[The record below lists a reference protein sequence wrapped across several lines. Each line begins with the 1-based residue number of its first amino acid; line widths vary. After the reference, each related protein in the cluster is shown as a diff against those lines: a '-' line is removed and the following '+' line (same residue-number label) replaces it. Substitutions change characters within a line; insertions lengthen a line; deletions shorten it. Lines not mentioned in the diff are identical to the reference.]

1 MQPGHPPLNIP
12 PRRDNID
19 GDFQELMEFI
29 LPAFDHLVRPNPPY
43 MGGEMPEKPLL
54 HPEYAQSIYDVVAQ
68 IQEHHRRPELLSF
81 PECGDLFYTHL
92 DDYLTR
98 IVAQWYH
105 TIDNTTDQDGQDTRA
120 CGERILDQ
128 YMFAFKHFHEGL
140 LTIHYLC
147 GTFNSQ
153 FIVLRD
159 VSTGGYQYNA
169 QTGSPKPCTTG
180 DMNRSLDTVLW
191 NERQPS

>member
-1 MQPGHPPLNIP
+1 MALTGLPKGPPRPAANVYARPLIVVPPQIQPAGLMQPGHPPLNIP

-92 DDYLTR
+92 DD
-98 IVAQWYH
+98 
-105 TIDNTTDQDGQDTRA
+105 
-120 CGERILDQ
+120 
-128 YMFAFKHFHEGL
+128 
-140 LTIHYLC
+140 
-147 GTFNSQ
+147 
-153 FIVLRD
+153 
-159 VSTGGYQYNA
+159 
-169 QTGSPKPCTTG
+169 
-180 DMNRSLDTVLW
+180 
-191 NERQPS
+191 